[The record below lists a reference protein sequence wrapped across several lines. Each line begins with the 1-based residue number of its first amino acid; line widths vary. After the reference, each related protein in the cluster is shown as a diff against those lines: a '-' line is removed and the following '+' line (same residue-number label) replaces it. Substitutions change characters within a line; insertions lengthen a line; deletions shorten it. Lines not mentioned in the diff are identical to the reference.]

1 MSNAECRMT
10 KGKSLGRLLCRSE
23 NFLFL
28 IFLVLRRRGKTRRE
42 YSSVVFLLHFSA
54 RLSYHPLRLKFDGTI
69 KFSPIENFRGTWPFA
84 RDPNIAFRAEAID
97 PSRGFYAEKVVLS
110 IQLYSKSAESKPLAS
125 SMVSCGL
132 ISLQTPKV

>member
-84 RDPNIAFRAEAID
+84 RDQNIAFRAEAID
-97 PSRGFYAEKVVLS
+97 PSRGFYAERS
-110 IQLYSKSAESKPLAS
+110 CSAS
-125 SMVSCGL
+125 SCIPNRPNQNRWLPVWFHAD
-132 ISLQTPKV
+132 